1 MKLQR
6 ENNQSSEY
14 KSLRGKSVFRIVGTE
29 EQADLIRRLDDAIG
43 SEVHN
48 DSFILQ
54 DGSRRVRTWKQECC
68 DAFALMGHFKRLA
81 VRQGWTTEEWQT
93 VTNKC
98 MEGDYDTL
106 IQTLMA
112 HMEEE

>member
-1 MKLQR
+1 MVLSKLIMVLKN
-6 ENNQSSEY
+6 EGNIMNLFNPP
-14 KSLRGKSVFRIVGTE
+14 KFVKGSLVG
-29 EQADLIRRLDDAIG
+29 LDG
-43 SEVHN
+43 N
-48 DSFILQ
+48 
-54 DGSRRVRTWKQECC
+54 
-68 DAFALMGHFKRLA
+68 AFALMGHFKRLA

-98 MEGDYDTL
+98 MGGDYDTL

>member
-1 MKLQR
+1 
-6 ENNQSSEY
+6 
-14 KSLRGKSVFRIVGTE
+14 
-29 EQADLIRRLDDAIG
+29 
-43 SEVHN
+43 
-48 DSFILQ
+48 
-54 DGSRRVRTWKQECC
+54 
-68 DAFALMGHFKRLA
+68 MGHFKRLA

>member
-1 MKLQR
+1 MDLKNEGNIMNLF
-6 ENNQSSEY
+6 NPPKFVNG
-14 KSLRGKSVFRIVGTE
+14 SLVG
-29 EQADLIRRLDDAIG
+29 LDG
-43 SEVHN
+43 N
-48 DSFILQ
+48 
-54 DGSRRVRTWKQECC
+54 
-68 DAFALMGHFKRLA
+68 AFVLMGHFKRLA

>member
-1 MKLQR
+1 MVLSNLIMDLKNEGNIMNLF
-6 ENNQSSEY
+6 NPATFV
-14 KSLRGKSVFRIVGTE
+14 KGSLVG
-29 EQADLIRRLDDAIG
+29 LDG
-43 SEVHN
+43 N
-48 DSFILQ
+48 
-54 DGSRRVRTWKQECC
+54 
-68 DAFALMGHFKRLA
+68 AFVLMGHFKRLA